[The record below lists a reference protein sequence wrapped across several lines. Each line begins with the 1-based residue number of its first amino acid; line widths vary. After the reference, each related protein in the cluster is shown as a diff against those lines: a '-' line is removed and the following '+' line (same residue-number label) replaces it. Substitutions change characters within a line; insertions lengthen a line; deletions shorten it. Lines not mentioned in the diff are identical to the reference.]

1 MNQTIEKTTMR
12 HFIPRRLAGVL
23 AGCLLV
29 LAGQAGATPRD
40 DTEIYFNTAK
50 PNKNNRPNVLF
61 ILDSSTSML
70 EPVSG
75 AGSQSRIDALR
86 GAMKILLENANDV
99 NVGLMRFTG
108 FDGGPVLFPVTSID
122 SDVSKVPG
130 EDKTYTA
137 FITNGKNDAREQRTG
152 SGVNTVRL
160 AEQRIED
167 VYAVWKTPRA
177 FKRKT
182 RTYFVD
188 DTNEDANQHA
198 TDGGMTLNGAALNLS
213 QSFDIGLQFDN
224 EDQSKTAGR
233 ALRIPQNALIEGAFL
248 DLELDNTTN
257 TNALSATIHD
267 NIRNE
272 NYIGLPAVQANL
284 LFDGVAEDFSKDRFD
299 VYGRRQNQKQDW
311 NNLTFAATE
320 GVYDL
325 NSPDLKT
332 LVQNMVSQGCKA
344 KTTATTTPAAFSTE
358 DCLFQGDKLGFRL
371 EAKADA
377 TGLIGERVI
386 QSHDKPD
393 GRMPPKL
400 TVTYQELETKGEEA
414 LIALRFEGIRIP
426 RGSTI
431 ESAHLIFT
439 PAADEK
445 QAVSWTIRAEK
456 TGNSAAPA
464 ATARNLSAR
473 TKTSASTT
481 WALPD
486 WEEDKP
492 VKSRDLKAVVKE
504 VTDLTGWLGGNAL
517 TFLISR
523 DKSSSESSSKSSSL
537 DYKRKFFSY
546 EGAPERAVRLEYSYT
561 FGSGGSIRGSVSKR
575 VPARSD
581 DAEQRSPNGR
591 GDVDDRILNFGG
603 NWIGLRFPGVTV
615 PQNATISRAYMQF
628 YSRTRTSRT
637 TAWTI
642 RGENSGNAATYS
654 RARRAITGRSYL
666 SRTVSW
672 SVPGWQRNTWYQSAD
687 IRTLVQQQVK
697 HSGWRSGNALAFRID
712 KGGRRRSVA
721 ACDRGG
727 RRGTCGTQAPRLVIE
742 YSVAGETEKKQFKTV
757 RERLEELVDEI
768 QPLGGTPIQE
778 TLTEAAR
785 YWRGGAVTHGKR
797 RDPDVWL
804 QIVPNPNPPALA
816 STYNQAWSYREL
828 DRYRQAATV
837 SHPGSYC
844 KSETDCGNADTKATG
859 ATPTDEYGVHN
870 PAGCDPALNPNTPA
884 CKAQEIR
891 TKTSGTLNY
900 LSPFSTTL
908 ECQRNFQVLLTDG
921 LAGQGGTRFNQIGA
935 STADTERAADK
946 AALVLTEMKQIM
958 GAEATCAAN
967 SNKNLECSPD
977 LAAFLAENDQ
987 SSTIA
992 NTQNVQTHT
1001 IAFAL
1006 ENTTAQNHLREIA
1019 SKGKGNFYVANSEE
1033 ALLSVFE
1040 DILSR
1045 ESASTTVAA
1054 PAVPAN
1060 AFNRLFSRGDIY
1072 FGAFAPAPGRAGYQS
1087 KRWGGNLKKYPL
1099 CLDPDPSATDKP
1111 GCRTDADLGAILD
1124 AAGNKA
1130 VGGDGEFRASAK
1142 NLWHNTG
1149 ESGAKV
1155 TQGGAGGGITDYT
1168 GRTIYTD
1175 IKSSGTTTETASTGT
1190 SLSGSGFLLN
1200 NGNWKDTALKA
1211 ARDAMCEP
1219 DAVTTATPPALP
1231 PAPLAT
1237 AAPDSAEVR
1246 AYNKAVEALRKHTEC
1261 VEFME
1266 WTLGRDVD
1274 NEDGDKN
1281 ADGAEK
1287 TDDTRFLFS
1296 DVLHARPVVA
1306 TYDRVVQADGS
1317 VKFTDRVLVAT
1328 NAGGL
1333 HFIDGDSGDEKWAF
1347 LPNTLLARQPELR
1360 ANATLSLET
1369 GERHSYGLDAT
1380 PVVRVDDRNNDGRI
1394 QAGAC
1399 PAGSAR
1405 TDCGDKVHVYLA
1417 MRRGGNA
1424 IYALDISDPD
1434 AAPKFLWRIDGAD
1447 NSAAGKVSGVGKGNF
1462 SRMGQT
1468 FSEPALARINTS
1480 TGRQTVLIFGGGYD
1494 GNLDS
1499 DKPAK
1504 AGAKQPGRNF
1514 GLEAGLPN
1522 TGNAIYVVNAD
1533 TGDLIFWIGHAA
1545 GSAPRGATLS
1555 SISASGAD
1563 IEVPDMFYAI
1573 ASTVNVFD
1581 SNADGL
1587 ADRLYVGDT
1596 AGNVWRVDLG
1606 ADIVFN
1612 GTGAKP
1618 QGATVVGRFANLST
1632 EGTLADERRIFY
1644 RPAVAQVRDTR
1655 FSNAERGEYDYVVV
1669 GTGNRA
1675 NPLATGTDDRL
1686 YALRDVQL
1694 GPMSD
1699 DNNDGVANDYPKTLP
1714 TTAGGTSGA
1723 STVPLG
1729 NGDLVRINANLTTG
1743 LGNNTNTGTATEK
1756 SAEGWYLD
1764 LRTAGT
1770 NVGPAA
1776 RPGEK
1781 ALAPPLVLAGNILF
1795 STYIPVDATDPCSIA
1810 VGNGRAYNLGV
1821 LTGRAGLNWDKS
1833 DPADAKTTTD
1843 AVKQLQAGGIPPQ
1856 VVPVYTTDGIKYLV
1870 GKEILPEGTPN
1881 RPVRTYWYLER
1892 E

>member
-1 MNQTIEKTTMR
+1 MNQTIETTTMR
-12 HFIPRRLAGVL
+12 HSIPRRLAGVL

-50 PNKNNRPNVLF
+50 PDKNNRPNVLF
-61 ILDSSTSML
+61 ILDSSGSML

-75 AGSQSRIDALR
+75 AGSQSRINALKA
-86 GAMKILLENANDV
+86 AMKVLLDNASDV
-99 NVGLMRFTG
+99 NVGLMKFSG
-108 FDGGPVLFPVTSID
+108 IDGGPVLFPVKSID
-122 SDVSKVPG
+122 SDVTKVPS

-137 FITNGKNDAREQRTG
+137 FITKGENDAREQRTG
-152 SGVNTVRL
+152 AGANTVRL

-167 VYAVWKTPRA
+167 VFAVWETPRS
-177 FKRKT
+177 FEIKT
-182 RTYFVD
+182 KTYYVD

-198 TDGGMTLNGAALNLS
+198 TTGGMTLNGAALNLS
-213 QSFDIGLQFDN
+213 ASFDIGLQFDN
-224 EDQSKTAGR
+224 EDKATGAGR
-233 ALRIPQNALIEGAFL
+233 ALRISPNALIEEAFL
-248 DLELDNTTN
+248 EFELDNTDN
-257 TNALSATIHD
+257 TNPVSATIHD

-272 NYIGLPAVQANL
+272 NYLGLPAVQANL
-284 LFDGVAEDFSKDRFD
+284 LFDGVAPDFSKDRFD
-299 VYGRRQNQKQDW
+299 VYGRRQNKKIAW
-311 NNLTFAATE
+311 NNLPSAATAGA

-325 NSPDLKT
+325 KTPDLKD
-332 LVQNMVSQGCKA
+332 LVQNMVNQGCRT
-344 KTTATTTPAAFSTE
+344 KTTALTETAAFSTE
-358 DCLFQGDKLGFRL
+358 GCLFQGDKLGFRL
-371 EAKADA
+371 DAKGA
-377 TGLIGERVI
+377 TGERVI
-386 QSHDKPD
+386 ESHDKPR
-393 GRMPPKL
+393 GMPPKL
-400 TVTYQELETKGEEA
+400 TVRYQELETAGQQA
-414 LIALRFEGIRIP
+414 LTALRFEGIRIP
-426 RGSTI
+426 RGATV

-445 QAVSWTIRAEK
+445 QAMGWTIQAEK
-456 TGNSAAPA
+456 TGNSAAPT

-473 TKTSASTT
+473 TRTSASTT

-492 VKSRDLKAVVKE
+492 VKSPDLKAMVKE
-504 VTDLTGWLGGNAL
+504 VTDQGAWSGGNAL

-523 DKSSSESSSKSSSL
+523 NANASSL

-561 FGSGGSIRGSVSKR
+561 FGSGGAIRGTVNKR
-575 VPARSD
+575 IAARTD
-581 DAEQRSPNGR
+581 DAEQRSTNGR
-591 GDVDDRILNFGG
+591 GDWNDSTLNFGS

-615 PQNATISRAYMQF
+615 PQNATITRAYMQL
-628 YSRTRTSRT
+628 YSRTSTSRST
-637 TAWTI
+637 SYTI
-642 RGENSGNAATYS
+642 RAENSGNAASYS
-654 RARRAITGRSYL
+654 TARRNITGRSYF
-666 SRTVSW
+666 SDTVSW
-672 SVPGWQRNTWYQSAD
+672 NLGRWFSNQWYPSAELK
-687 IRTLVQQQVK
+687 TLVQKQVK
-697 HSGWRSGNALAFRID
+697 HASWRSGNALAFRVD
-712 KGGRRRSVA
+712 RGGRSRSVA
-721 ACDRGG
+721 AYDRRVGG
-727 RRGTCGTQAPRLVIE
+727 VRGTQAPRLVIE

-768 QPLGGTPIQE
+768 QPLGATPIQE

-804 QIVPNPNPPALA
+804 EFVPNPPALT
-816 STYNQAWSYREL
+816 SDQAWSYRGV
-828 DRYRQAATV
+828 DRYRQVATI

-844 KSETDCGNADTKATG
+844 KSETDCGNADTSATG
-859 ATPTDEYGVHN
+859 ATPTDKYGVYN
-870 PAGCDPALNPNTPA
+870 PAACDPALNPNTPA
-884 CKAQEIR
+884 CKEQEI
-891 TKTSGTLNY
+891 KTSGTLNY
-900 LSPFSTTL
+900 LSPFSSTL

-921 LAGQGGTRFNQIGA
+921 LASQGGQKNALLGGNA
-935 STADTERAADK
+935 ADNDRAAAK
-946 AALVLTEMKQIM
+946 AAVVLTEMKAIM
-958 GAEATCAAN
+958 GAGASCATN

-977 LAAFLAENDQ
+977 LAAFMAENDQ

-992 NTQNVQTHT
+992 NRQTVQTHT

-1006 ENTTAQNHLREIA
+1006 NNPAAQNHLREIA
-1019 SKGKGNFYVANSEE
+1019 SRGKGNFYIADSEQ
-1033 ALLSVFE
+1033 ALLAVFE
-1040 DILSR
+1040 DILSK
-1045 ESASTTVAA
+1045 ESTSTTVAA

-1072 FGAFAPAPGRAGYQS
+1072 FGAFAPAPGREGYQS

-1099 CLDPDPSATDKP
+1099 CLDPAPDSATP
-1111 GCRTDADLGAILD
+1111 GCRTDADLGRILD
-1124 AAGNKA
+1124 AAGNQA
-1130 VGGDGEFRASAK
+1130 IGGDGEFRASAK

-1155 TQGGAGGGITDYT
+1155 TRGGAGGGITDYT
-1168 GRTIYTD
+1168 GRTLYTD
-1175 IKSSGTTTETASTGT
+1175 IKSSGTTTATATTGA

-1200 NGNWKDTALKA
+1200 NGNWKDAALKA

-1219 DAVTTATPPALP
+1219 DAVTTATPPP
-1231 PAPLAT
+1231 KPAPT
-1237 AAPDSAEVR
+1237 AAPDSPE
-1246 AYNKAVEALRKHTEC
+1246 VEAYRKYTEC
-1261 VEFME
+1261 EQLMQ

-1281 ADGAEK
+1281 ADGTDK

-1296 DVLHARPVVA
+1296 DVLHAQPVVA

-1317 VKFTDRVLVAT
+1317 AKFTDRVLVAT

-1333 HFIDGDSGDEKWAF
+1333 HFIDGDTGDEKWAF
-1347 LPNTLLARQPELR
+1347 LPNTLLARQVELR
-1360 ANATLSLET
+1360 ANAQLSLET
-1369 GERHSYGLDAT
+1369 GERHGYGLDAT
-1380 PVVRVDDRNNDGRI
+1380 PVVRIEDRNNDGRI

-1399 PAGSAR
+1399 PTGSAR

-1447 NSAAGKVSGVGKGNF
+1447 NSAGPKVSGVGKGNF

-1494 GNLDS
+1494 GDLDS

-1504 AGAKQPGRNF
+1504 ADGTKQPGRNF
-1514 GLEAGLPN
+1514 GLEAGTPN

-1533 TGDLIFWIGHAA
+1533 TGDLIFWIGHGA
-1545 GSAPRGATLS
+1545 GSVIVGPTAIS
-1555 SISASGAD
+1555 VSASGAD

-1606 ADIVFN
+1606 ADIDFSGA
-1612 GTGAKP
+1612 GTKP
-1618 QGATVVGRFANLST
+1618 EGATVVGRFANLST

-1644 RPAVAQVRDTR
+1644 RPAVVQVRDTR

-1675 NPLATGTDDRL
+1675 NPLATGTNDRL
-1686 YALRDVQL
+1686 YALRDAQI

-1699 DNNDGVANDYPKTLP
+1699 SNNDGVANDYPKTLP
-1714 TTAGGTSGA
+1714 ATAGETSAA
-1723 STVPLG
+1723 STVPLD
-1729 NGDLVRINANLTTG
+1729 NGDLVQINADLTTG

-1764 LRTAGT
+1764 LKTAGT
-1770 NVGPAA
+1770 GVGLAT

-1781 ALAPPLVLAGNILF
+1781 ALAPPLVLAGNILL

-1821 LTGRAGLNWDKS
+1821 LTGRAGLNWDKT
-1833 DPADAKTTTD
+1833 DPADGSKTTTD

-1856 VVPVYTTDGIKYLV
+1856 VVPVYTTDGIKYMV
-1870 GKEILPEGTPN
+1870 GKETLPEGTPN
-1881 RPVRTYWYLER
+1881 RPVKTYWYLER

>member
-1 MNQTIEKTTMR
+1 MNPGNTQRQTMNQTIEKTTMR
-12 HFIPRRLAGVL
+12 HFIPFIPRRLAGVL

-50 PNKNNRPNVLF
+50 PDKNNRPNVLF

-70 EPVSG
+70 EPVSDV
-75 AGSQSRIDALR
+75 AGSQSRIDALKA
-86 GAMKILLENANDV
+86 AMKVLLENASDV
-99 NVGLMRFTG
+99 NVGLMRFSSN
-108 FDGGPVLFPVTSID
+108 DGGPVLFPVKSID
-122 SDVSKVPG
+122 ADVSTVPS
-130 EDKTYTA
+130 EDKIYTA
-137 FITNGKNDAREQRTG
+137 FITKGENDAREQQTG
-152 SGVNTVRL
+152 TGANTVSL
-160 AEQRIED
+160 AEKRIED
-167 VYAVWKTPRA
+167 VFAVWETPRA
-177 FKRKT
+177 YERKT
-182 RTYFVD
+182 KTYFVD
-188 DTNEDANQHA
+188 DPNEDANQHA
-198 TDGGMTLNGAALNLS
+198 TRGEMTLDGAALNLS
-213 QSFDIGLQFDN
+213 ASFDIGLQFDN
-224 EDQSKTAGR
+224 ENKSATAGR
-233 ALRIPQNALIEGAFL
+233 ALRIPPNALIEGAFL
-248 DLELDNTTN
+248 EFELDNTTN
-257 TNALSATIHD
+257 TSPVSATIHD
-267 NIRNE
+267 NIRNA
-272 NYIGLPAVQANL
+272 NFLGLSAVQANAI
-284 LFDGVAEDFSKDRFD
+284 FGDRAAPDFSKDKFD
-299 VYGRRQNQKQDW
+299 VYGRRQSKKVDW
-311 NNLTFAATE
+311 NNLTSAATE
-320 GVYDL
+320 GAGIYDL
-325 NSPDLKT
+325 NSPDLKE
-332 LVQNMVSQGCKA
+332 LVQNMVSQGCKTR
-344 KTTATTTPAAFSTE
+344 TTALTATAEFSTE
-358 DCLFQGDKLGFRL
+358 GCVFQGDKLGFRL
-371 EAKADA
+371 EAQGA
-377 TGLIGERVI
+377 TGERVI
-386 QSHDKPD
+386 QSHDKP
-393 GRMPPKL
+393 GGMPPKL
-400 TVTYQELETKGEEA
+400 TVTYQEIQTEGEQA
-414 LIALRFEGIRIP
+414 LTALRFEGIRIP
-426 RGSTI
+426 KGSTV

-445 QAVSWTIRAEK
+445 QAMTWTIQAEK
-456 TGNSAAPA
+456 TGNSAAPT
-464 ATARNLSAR
+464 ATARNLSGR

-481 WALPD
+481 WTLPD
-486 WEEDKP
+486 WEEDLP
-492 VKSRDLKAVVKE
+492 VKSPDLKAVVKE
-504 VTDLTGWLGGNAL
+504 VTDQNAWVGGNAL

-523 DKSSSESSSKSSSL
+523 GANTSSL

-561 FGSGGSIRGSVSKR
+561 FGSGGAIRGSVSKR
-575 VPARSD
+575 VAARED
-581 DAEQRSPNGR
+581 DAEQRSSSGR
-591 GDVDDRILNFGG
+591 GDWNDSTLNFGS
-603 NWIGLRFPGVTV
+603 NWIGLRFRGVTV
-615 PQNATISRAYMQF
+615 PQNATITRAYMQF
-628 YSRTRTSRT
+628 YSRASRSRGTSY
-637 TAWTI
+637 TI
-642 RGENSGNAATYS
+642 RAENSGNAAGYS
-654 RARRAITGRSYL
+654 TARRNITGRSYF
-666 SRTVSW
+666 SDTVSW
-672 SVPGWQRNTWYQSAD
+672 GLGSWSRNQWYQSAELK
-687 IRTLVQQQVK
+687 TLVQKQVK

-712 KGGRRRSVA
+712 KRRGGSRSVA
-721 ACDRGG
+721 AFDRRRGG
-727 RRGTCGTQAPRLVIE
+727 VRGTQAPRLVIE
-742 YSVAGETEKKQFKTV
+742 YSVPGETETKAFKTV
-757 RERLEELVDEI
+757 RERLEELVDEL
-768 QPLGGTPIQE
+768 QPLGATPIQE

-797 RDPDVWL
+797 RDPDVW
-804 QIVPNPNPPALA
+804 QQFAPNPPAYTANRDL
-816 STYNQAWSYREL
+816 AWSYRGL
-828 DRYRQAATV
+828 DRYRQVATI

-844 KSETDCGNADTKATG
+844 KSETDCGNADTNATG
-859 ATPTDEYGVHN
+859 ATPTDKYGVYN
-870 PAGCDPALNPNTPA
+870 PADCDPALNPNTPA
-884 CKAQEIR
+884 CKAQEI
-891 TKTSGTLNY
+891 KTSGTLNY

-921 LAGQGGTRFNQIGA
+921 LSSQGGQANALLGGSA
-935 STADTERAADK
+935 ADTARATAK
-946 AALVLTEMKQIM
+946 AAVVLTEMKQIM
-958 GAEATCAAN
+958 GAGASCETN

-977 LAAFLAENDQ
+977 LAAFMAENDQ

-992 NTQNVQTHT
+992 NSQTVQTHT

-1006 ENTTAQNHLREIA
+1006 NNTTAQNHLREIA
-1019 SKGKGNFYVANSEE
+1019 NKGKGNFYIANSEE

-1040 DILSR
+1040 DILGK

-1072 FGAFAPAPGRAGYQS
+1072 FGAFAPAPGREGYQS

-1099 CLDPDPSATDKP
+1099 CLDPAPDSATP

-1130 VGGDGEFRASAK
+1130 IGGDGEFRASAK
-1142 NLWHNTG
+1142 NLWHNTR

-1155 TQGGAGGGITDYT
+1155 TRGGAGGGITDYT
-1168 GRTIYTD
+1168 ARTIYTD
-1175 IKSSGTTTETASTGT
+1175 IKSSGTTTATASTGA

-1200 NGNWKDTALKA
+1200 NGNWKDAALKA

-1219 DAVTTATPPALP
+1219 DAVTTATPPP
-1231 PAPLAT
+1231 KPAPT
-1237 AAPDSAEVR
+1237 AAPDSPE
-1246 AYNKAVEALRKHTEC
+1246 VEAYRKYTEC
-1261 VEFME
+1261 VALME
-1266 WTLGRDVD
+1266 WALGRDVD

-1317 VKFTDRVLVAT
+1317 VKYTDRVLVAT

-1333 HFIDGDSGDEKWAF
+1333 HFIDGDTGDEKWAF
-1347 LPNTLLARQPELR
+1347 LPNTLLARQVELR

-1369 GERHSYGLDAT
+1369 GERHGYGLDAT
-1380 PVVRVDDRNNDGRI
+1380 PVVRIDDRNNDGRI

-1399 PAGSAR
+1399 PTGSAR

-1424 IYALDISDPD
+1424 IYALDISDPN
-1434 AAPKFLWRIDGAD
+1434 AAPKFLWRIDGVD
-1447 NSAAGKVSGVGKGNF
+1447 NSGPKVSGVGQGNF

-1504 AGAKQPGRNF
+1504 ADGTKQPGRNF
-1514 GLEAGLPN
+1514 GLEAGKPN

-1533 TGDLIFWIGHAA
+1533 TGDLIFWIGHGA
-1545 GSAPRGATLS
+1545 GAVTAGPTVT

-1612 GTGAKP
+1612 GTGTKP
-1618 QGATVVGRFANLST
+1618 EGATVVGRFANLST
-1632 EGTLADERRIFY
+1632 AGTLADERRIFY
-1644 RPAVAQVRDTR
+1644 RPAVVQVRDTR

-1675 NPLATGTDDRL
+1675 NPLATGTNDRL
-1686 YALRDVQL
+1686 YALRDAQL
-1694 GPMSD
+1694 AVMSD

-1714 TTAGGTSGA
+1714 TTAGGTSVA
-1723 STVPLG
+1723 STVPLD
-1729 NGDLVRINANLTTG
+1729 NGDLVRINADLTTG
-1743 LGNNTNTGTATEK
+1743 LTGSVAEK
-1756 SAEGWYLD
+1756 GAEGWYLD
-1764 LRTAGT
+1764 LKTAGT
-1770 NVGPAA
+1770 RVGAA
-1776 RPGEK
+1776 NRPGEK

-1795 STYIPVDATDPCSIA
+1795 SSYIPVDATDPCSVA

-1821 LTGRAGLNWDKS
+1821 LTGRAGLNWDKN
-1833 DPADAKTTTD
+1833 DPEDGSKTTTD

-1881 RPVRTYWYLER
+1881 RPVKTYWYLER

>member
-12 HFIPRRLAGVL
+12 HFIARRLAGVL

-40 DTEIYFNTAK
+40 DTEIYFNTVK
-50 PNKNNRPNVLF
+50 PDKNNRPNVLF

-75 AGSQSRIDALR
+75 AGSQSRIAALKA
-86 GAMKILLENANDV
+86 AMKVLLENASDV
-99 NVGLMRFTG
+99 NMGLMRFTG
-108 FDGGPVLFPVTSID
+108 NDGGPVLFPVRAID
-122 SDVSKVPG
+122 SDVTKVPS
-130 EDKTYTA
+130 ENKTYTA
-137 FITNGKNDAREQRTG
+137 FIIKGENDAREQRTG
-152 SGVNTVRL
+152 SGANTVRL
-160 AEQRIED
+160 AEKRIED
-167 VYAVWKTPRA
+167 VFAVWETPRA
-177 FKRKT
+177 FDIKT
-182 RTYFVD
+182 KTYFVD

-198 TDGGMTLNGAALNLS
+198 TNGGMTLNGAALNLS
-213 QSFDIGLQFDN
+213 ASFDIGLQFDN
-224 EDQSKTAGR
+224 EDQRTGEGR
-233 ALRIPQNALIEGAFL
+233 ALRIPPNALIEEAFL
-248 DLELDNTTN
+248 EFELDNTDN
-257 TNALSATIHD
+257 TNPVSATIHD

-272 NYIGLPAVQANL
+272 NYLGLPAVQADA
-284 LFDGVAEDFSKDRFD
+284 LFDGVAPDFSKDRFD
-299 VYGRRQNQKQDW
+299 VYGRRQNKQVAW
-311 NNLTFAATE
+311 NSLPSAARA
-320 GVYDL
+320 GAGIYDL
-325 NSPDLKT
+325 NSPDLKE
-332 LVQNMVSQGCKA
+332 LVQNMVSQGCRTR
-344 KTTATTTPAAFSTE
+344 TTALTTTTAFNTE
-358 DCLFQGDKLGFRL
+358 GCLFQGDKLGFRL
-371 EAKADA
+371 AAKGA
-377 TGLIGERVI
+377 TGERVLE
-386 QSHDKPD
+386 SHDKP
-393 GRMPPKL
+393 GGMPPKL
-400 TVTYQELETKGEEA
+400 TVRYQELETGGQQA
-414 LIALRFEGIRIP
+414 LTALRFEGIRIP
-426 RGSTI
+426 RGATV

-445 QAVSWTIRAEK
+445 RAMSWTIQAEK

-464 ATARNLSAR
+464 ATARNLSNR
-473 TKTSASTT
+473 TKTSASVT
-481 WALPD
+481 WTLPD

-492 VKSRDLKAVVKE
+492 VKSPDLKAVVKE
-504 VTDLTGWLGGNAL
+504 VTDQTSETASWSGGNAL

-523 DKSSSESSSKSSSL
+523 AANASSL
-537 DYKRKFFSY
+537 DYKRRFFSF

-561 FGSGGSIRGSVSKR
+561 FGSGGAIRGNVSKR
-575 VPARSD
+575 IAARTD
-581 DAEQRSPNGR
+581 DAEQRSSSGR
-591 GDVDDRILNFGG
+591 GDWNDSTLNFGS
-603 NWIGLRFPGVTV
+603 NWIGLRFSGVTV
-615 PQNATISRAYMQF
+615 PQNATITRAYMEF
-628 YSRTRTSRT
+628 YSRARRRSAT
-637 TAWTI
+637 TYTI
-642 RGENSGNAATYS
+642 RGENSGNAAAYS
-654 RARRAITGRSYL
+654 TARRNITGRSYF
-666 SRTVSW
+666 SDTVSW
-672 SVPGWQRNTWYQSAD
+672 SVPRWESGRWYQSAD
-687 IRTLVQQQVK
+687 IKTLVQAQVK
-697 HSGWRSGNALAFRID
+697 LAGWRSGNALAFRVD
-712 KGGRRRSVA
+712 RGGSSRSVA
-721 ACDRGG
+721 AYDRRIGG
-727 RRGTCGTQAPRLVIE
+727 VRGTQAPRLVIE

-757 RERLEELVDEI
+757 RERLEELVDGI
-768 QPLGGTPIQE
+768 QPLGATPIQE
-778 TLTEAAR
+778 TLAEAAR
-785 YWRGGAVTHGKR
+785 YWRGGAVTHGLNR
-797 RDPDVWL
+797 NDDIWL
-804 QIVPNPNPPALA
+804 QFVPNPPALT
-816 STYNQAWSYREL
+816 SNFDQAWSYRGV
-828 DRYRQAATV
+828 DRYRQVATV

-844 KSETDCGNADTKATG
+844 KSETDCGNADINATG
-859 ATPTDEYGVHN
+859 ATPTDKYGVYN
-870 PAGCDPALNPNTPA
+870 PADCDPALNPNTPA
-884 CKAQEIR
+884 CKAQEI
-891 TKTSGTLNY
+891 KTSGTLNY
-900 LSPFSTTL
+900 LSPFSSTL

-921 LAGQGGTRFNQIGA
+921 LSSQGGAKNALLGG
-935 STADTERAADK
+935 SADDNKKAADK
-946 AALVLTEMKQIM
+946 AAAVLTEMKQIM
-958 GAEATCAAN
+958 GGAGASCAAN

-977 LAAFLAENDQ
+977 LAAFMAENDQ

-992 NTQNVQTHT
+992 NTQTVQTHT

-1006 ENTTAQNHLREIA
+1006 NNTTAQNHLREIA
-1019 SKGKGNFYVANSEE
+1019 SRGKGNFYIADSEQ
-1033 ALLSVFE
+1033 ALLAVFE
-1040 DILSR
+1040 DILAR
-1045 ESASTTVAA
+1045 ESTSTTVAA

-1072 FGAFAPAPGRAGYQS
+1072 FGAFAPAPGREGYQS

-1099 CLDPDPSATDKP
+1099 CLDPEPEGKP

-1130 VGGDGEFRASAK
+1130 IGGDGEFRASAK

-1168 GRTIYTD
+1168 RRTIYTD
-1175 IKSSGTTTETASTGT
+1175 LKSSGTTTETASTGT
-1190 SLSGSGFLLN
+1190 ALSGSGFLLN
-1200 NGNWKDTALKA
+1200 DGNWKDAALKA

-1219 DAVTTATPPALP
+1219 NALATPG
-1231 PAPLAT
+1231 
-1237 AAPDSAEVR
+1237 SAE
-1246 AYNKAVEALRKHTEC
+1246 YTEC
-1261 VEFME
+1261 EQLME

-1274 NEDGDKN
+1274 NEDNDKN
-1281 ADGAEK
+1281 ADGTDK

-1296 DVLHARPVVA
+1296 DVLHARPVVV
-1306 TYDRVVQADGS
+1306 TYDRVQQADGS

-1333 HFIDGDSGDEKWAF
+1333 HFIDGDTGDEKWAF
-1347 LPNTLLARQPELR
+1347 LPNTLLARQVELR
-1360 ANATLSLET
+1360 ANAQLSLET
-1369 GERHSYGLDAT
+1369 GERHGYGLDAT
-1380 PVVRVDDRNNDGRI
+1380 PVLRINDRNNDGRI
-1394 QAGAC
+1394 QAAAC
-1399 PAGSAR
+1399 PSGSAR

-1424 IYALDISDPD
+1424 IYALDISYPD
-1434 AAPKFLWRIDGAD
+1434 RAPKFLWRIDGAD

-1494 GNLDS
+1494 DNLDS

-1514 GLEAGLPN
+1514 GLVAGTPN

-1533 TGDLIFWIGHAA
+1533 TGDLIFWIGHDA
-1545 GSAPRGATLS
+1545 GTVNVGGTVS

-1612 GTGAKP
+1612 GTGTKP
-1618 QGATVVGRFANLST
+1618 EGATVVGRFANLST
-1632 EGTLADERRIFY
+1632 AGTLADERRIFY
-1644 RPAVAQVRDTR
+1644 RPAVVQVRDTR

-1675 NPLATGTDDRL
+1675 NPLAKGTDDRL
-1686 YALRDVQL
+1686 YALRDAQIAA
-1694 GPMSD
+1694 MSD

-1714 TTAGGTSGA
+1714 GTAGGTSGA
-1723 STVPLG
+1723 ASRPLN

-1743 LGNNTNTGTATEK
+1743 LGNNTDTGTATEK

-1764 LRTAGT
+1764 LKTAGT
-1770 NVGPAA
+1770 GVGRAT

-1795 STYIPVDATDPCSIA
+1795 SSYIPVDATDPCSVA

-1833 DPADAKTTTD
+1833 DPANPKTTAD
-1843 AVKQLQAGGIPPQ
+1843 GVKQLQAGGIPPQ
-1856 VVPVYTTDGIKYLV
+1856 VVPVYTTDGIKYMV
-1870 GKEILPEGTPN
+1870 GKETLPEGTPN
-1881 RPVRTYWYLER
+1881 RPVKTYWYLER

>member
-1 MNQTIEKTTMR
+1 MNPTIETTTMR

-29 LAGQAGATPRD
+29 LAGHAGAMPRD

-75 AGSQSRIDALR
+75 AGSQSRIDALKA
-86 GAMKILLENANDV
+86 AMKVLLENASDV

-108 FDGGPVLFPVTSID
+108 NDGGPVLFPVKAID

-137 FITNGKNDAREQRTG
+137 FITKGENDAREQRTG
-152 SGVNTVRL
+152 AGASTVKID
-160 AEQRIED
+160 EKRIED
-167 VYAVWKTPRA
+167 VFAVWKTPRA
-177 FKRKT
+177 FEAKSKT
-182 RTYFVD
+182 YYVD
-188 DTNEDANQHA
+188 DPNEDANQHA
-198 TDGGMTLNGAALNLS
+198 TNGGMTLDGAALNLS
-213 QSFDIGLQFDN
+213 ASFDIGLQFDN
-224 EDQSKTAGR
+224 EDQSSTAGR
-233 ALRIPQNALIEGAFL
+233 ALRIPPNALIQGAFL
-248 DLELDNTTN
+248 EFELDNTTN
-257 TNALSATIHD
+257 TGEISATIHN
-267 NIRNE
+267 NIRNQ
-272 NYIGLPAVQANL
+272 NYLGLSAVQASA
-284 LFDGVAEDFSKDRFD
+284 LFDGVAPDFSKDKFD
-299 VYGRRQNQKQDW
+299 VYGRRQNKKVDW
-311 NNLTFAATE
+311 EKLPSAATDGA

-325 NSPDLKT
+325 KTPDLKT
-332 LVQNMVSQGCKA
+332 LVQNMVSQGCTTKTKA
-344 KTTATTTPAAFSTE
+344 TTATAAFSTAG
-358 DCLFQGDKLGFRL
+358 CLFQGDKLGFRL
-371 EAKADA
+371 AAKGA
-377 TGLIGERVI
+377 TGERVI
-386 QSHDKPD
+386 QSHDKPR
-393 GRMPPKL
+393 GMPPKL
-400 TVTYQELETKGEEA
+400 TVRYQELETEGQQA
-414 LIALRFEGIRIP
+414 LTALRFEGIRIP
-426 RGSTI
+426 KGSTV

-445 QAVSWTIRAEK
+445 QAMSWTIQAEK
-456 TGNSAAPA
+456 TGNSAAPTT
-464 ATARNLSAR
+464 TARNLSGR
-473 TKTSASTT
+473 TKTSASQT
-481 WALPD
+481 WTLPD

-492 VKSRDLKAVVKE
+492 VKSPDLKAVVKE
-504 VTDLTGWLGGNAL
+504 VTDQTAWSGGNAL

-523 DKSSSESSSKSSSL
+523 AANSSSL

-561 FGSGGSIRGSVSKR
+561 FGSGGAISGSVSKR
-575 VPARSD
+575 IPARTD
-581 DAEQRSPNGR
+581 DAEQRSSNGR
-591 GDVDDRILNFGG
+591 GDWNDSILNFGS

-615 PQNATISRAYMQF
+615 PQNATITRAYMQF
-628 YSRTRTSRT
+628 YSRTSTSRGT
-637 TAWTI
+637 SYTI
-642 RGENSGNAATYS
+642 RAENSGNAATYS
-654 RARRAITGRSYL
+654 RARRNITGRSYF
-666 SRTVSW
+666 SNTVSW
-672 SVPGWQRNTWYQSAD
+672 GLGRWNRNQWYTSAD
-687 IRTLVQQQVK
+687 IKALVQKQVK
-697 HSGWRSGNALAFRID
+697 HASWRSGNALAFRVD
-712 KGGRRRSVA
+712 KGGRSRSVA
-721 ACDRGG
+721 AFDR
-727 RRGTCGTQAPRLVIE
+727 RRSGVRGTQAPRLVIE
-742 YSVAGETEKKQFKTV
+742 YSVAGETEKKLFKSV

-768 QPLGGTPIQE
+768 QPLGATPIQE

-804 QIVPNPNPPALA
+804 QFNPNPPAL
-816 STYNQAWSYREL
+816 TTNLDQAWAYRGL
-828 DRYRQAATV
+828 DRYRQVATI

-844 KSETDCGNADTKATG
+844 KSETDCGNADTNATG
-859 ATPTDEYGVHN
+859 ATPTDKYGVHN
-870 PAGCDPALNPNTPA
+870 PADCDPALNPNTPA
-884 CKAQEIR
+884 CKAQEI
-891 TKTSGTLNY
+891 KTSGTLNY

-921 LAGQGGTRFNQIGA
+921 LASQGGQKNALFGGSPADNLRE
-935 STADTERAADK
+935 TARAAV
-946 AALVLTEMKQIM
+946 VLTEMKRIM
-958 GAEATCAAN
+958 GAGSSCESN

-977 LAAFLAENDQ
+977 LAAFMAENDQ

-992 NTQNVQTHT
+992 NRQTVQTHT

-1006 ENTTAQNHLREIA
+1006 NDPRAQNHLSDIA
-1019 SKGKGNFYVANSEE
+1019 SKGRGNFYVAKSEQ

-1045 ESASTTVAA
+1045 ESTSTTVAA

-1072 FGAFAPAPGRAGYQS
+1072 FGAFAPAPGREGYQS

-1099 CLDPDPSATDKP
+1099 CLDPDPEATARP

-1130 VGGDGEFRASAK
+1130 IGGDGEFRASAK

-1149 ESGAKV
+1149 ESGNTV
-1155 TQGGAGGGITDYT
+1155 TQGGAGAGINDYT

-1200 NGNWKDTALKA
+1200 NGNWKDAALKA

-1219 DAVTTATPPALP
+1219 DALATPG
-1231 PAPLAT
+1231 
-1237 AAPDSAEVR
+1237 SAE
-1246 AYNKAVEALRKHTEC
+1246 YTEC
-1261 VEFME
+1261 EELME

-1281 ADGAEK
+1281 ADGTEK

-1317 VKFTDRVLVAT
+1317 VKYTDRVLVAT

-1347 LPNTLLARQPELR
+1347 LPNTLLARQVELR

-1369 GERHSYGLDAT
+1369 GERHTYGLDAT
-1380 PVVRVDDRNNDGRI
+1380 PVLRIDDRNNDGRI
-1394 QAGAC
+1394 QFTAC
-1399 PAGSAR
+1399 PTGSAR
-1405 TDCGDKVHVYLA
+1405 TDCGDKVHAYLA

-1447 NSAAGKVSGVGKGNF
+1447 NSAAGKVSGVGQGNF
-1462 SRMGQT
+1462 ARMGQT

-1494 GNLDS
+1494 GDLDS
-1499 DKPAK
+1499 DKPNK
-1504 AGAKQPGRNF
+1504 SDGTKQPGRNF
-1514 GLEAGLPN
+1514 GLEAGTPN

-1533 TGDLIFWIGHAA
+1533 TGDLIFWIGHKA
-1545 GSAPRGATLS
+1545 GSVNIGATVA

-1573 ASTVNVFD
+1573 PSTVNVFD

-1606 ADIVFN
+1606 ADIVFS
-1612 GTGAKP
+1612 GAGAKP
-1618 QGATVVGRFANLST
+1618 EGATVVGRFANLST
-1632 EGTLADERRIFY
+1632 AGTLAEERRIFY
-1644 RPAVAQVRDTR
+1644 RPAVVQVRDTR

-1675 NPLATGTDDRL
+1675 NPLATGANDRL

-1694 GPMSD
+1694 GPLSD
-1699 DNNDGVANDYPKTLP
+1699 ANNDGVANDYPKTLP
-1714 TTAGGTSGA
+1714 GTAGGTSTA
-1723 STVPLG
+1723 SSRPL
-1729 NGDLVRINANLTTG
+1729 NNTDLVQINADLTTG

-1764 LRTAGT
+1764 LKTAGSG
-1770 NVGPAA
+1770 VGAA
-1776 RPGEK
+1776 TRPGEK
-1781 ALAPPLVLAGNILF
+1781 ALAPPLVLAGNILL
-1795 STYIPVDATDPCSIA
+1795 STYIPVDATDPCSIS

-1821 LTGRAGLNWDKS
+1821 LTGRAGLNWDKK
-1833 DPADAKTTTD
+1833 DPADGSKTTTD
-1843 AVKQLQAGGIPPQ
+1843 AVRQLKAGGIPPQ
-1856 VVPVYTTDGIKYLV
+1856 VVPVYTTEGIKYLV

-1881 RPVRTYWYLER
+1881 RPVKTYWYLER

>member
-1 MNQTIEKTTMR
+1 MNPTIEKTTMR
-12 HFIPRRLAGVL
+12 HSIPRRLAGVL

-50 PNKNNRPNVLF
+50 PDKNNRPNVLF

-75 AGSQSRIDALR
+75 PGSQSRIAALK
-86 GAMKILLENANDV
+86 GAMKVLLENASDV
-99 NVGLMRFTG
+99 NVGLMRFSAN
-108 FDGGPVLFPVTSID
+108 DGGPVLFPVTSID
-122 SDVSKVPG
+122 SDVTKVPS

-137 FITNGKNDAREQRTG
+137 FITKGENDAREQRAGTG
-152 SGVNTVRL
+152 ANTVSL

-167 VYAVWKTPRA
+167 VYAVWETPRA
-177 FKRKT
+177 FERKT
-182 RTYFVD
+182 KTYFVD

-198 TDGGMTLNGAALNLS
+198 TRGGMTLDGASLNLS
-213 QSFDIGLQFDN
+213 ASFDIGLQFDN

-233 ALRIPQNALIEGAFL
+233 ALRIPPNALIEGAFL
-248 DLELDNTTN
+248 ELELDNTTN
-257 TNALSATIHD
+257 TNPVSAKIHD
-267 NIRNE
+267 NIRNA
-272 NYIGLPAVQANL
+272 NYLGLSAVQANF
-284 LFDGVAEDFSKDRFD
+284 LFDDVAPDFSKDQFD
-299 VYGRRQNQKQDW
+299 VYGRRQNQKVDW
-311 NNLTFAATE
+311 NNLTSAATDGA

-325 NSPDLKT
+325 NSPDLKD
-332 LVQNMVSQGCKA
+332 LVQNMVSQGCTA
-344 KTTATTTPAAFSTE
+344 KTTRTTTTAAFSTE
-358 DCLFQGDKLGFRL
+358 GCVFQGDKLGFRL
-371 EAKADA
+371 AEEGSG
-377 TGLIGERVI
+377 GLIGERVI
-386 QSHDKPD
+386 QSHDKP
-393 GRMPPKL
+393 GGMPPKL
-400 TVTYQELETKGEEA
+400 TVTYQELETKGEQA

-426 RGSTI
+426 RGATV

-439 PAADEK
+439 PATDEK
-445 QAVSWTIRAEK
+445 QAMTWTIQAEK
-456 TGNSAAPA
+456 AGNSAAPA
-464 ATARNLSAR
+464 ATARNLSSRA
-473 TKTSASTT
+473 KTSASTSWT
-481 WALPD
+481 LPD

-492 VKSRDLKAVVKE
+492 VKSPDLKAIVKE
-504 VTDLTGWLGGNAL
+504 VTDQTAWFGGNAL

-523 DKSSSESSSKSSSL
+523 NTNQSSL

-546 EGAPERAVRLEYSYT
+546 EGAPERAVRLQYSYT

-575 VPARSD
+575 VPARTD
-581 DAEQRSPNGR
+581 DAEQRSSSGR
-591 GDVDDRILNFGG
+591 GDWNDSILNFGS

-615 PQNATISRAYMQF
+615 PQNATITRAYMQF

-654 RARRAITGRSYL
+654 TARRNITGRSYL
-666 SRTVSW
+666 SQTVRW
-672 SVPGWQRNTWYQSAD
+672 SVPGWQRNTWYSSAD
-687 IRTLVQQQVK
+687 IKTLVQQQVK
-697 HSGWRSGNALAFRID
+697 HASWRSGNALAFRVD
-712 KGGRRRSVA
+712 KGGRSRSVA
-721 ACDRGG
+721 ACDRG
-727 RRGTCGTQAPRLVIE
+727 RRGVACGTQAPRLVIE
-742 YSVAGETEKKQFKTV
+742 YSVPGETEKKQFKTV
-757 RERLEELVDEI
+757 RERLEELVDEL
-768 QPLGGTPIQE
+768 QPLGATPIQE

-804 QIVPNPNPPALA
+804 QFVPNPPALT
-816 STYNQAWSYREL
+816 SNFDQAWSYRIL
-828 DRYRQAATV
+828 DRYRQVATV

-844 KSETDCGNADTKATG
+844 KSETDCGNADTNAAG
-859 ATPTDEYGVHN
+859 ATPTDKYGVYD
-870 PAGCDPALNPNTPA
+870 PADCDPALNPNTPA
-884 CKAQEIR
+884 CKAQEI
-891 TKTSGTLNY
+891 KTSGTLNY

-921 LAGQGGTRFNQIGA
+921 LPSQGGAANALLGGSA
-935 STADTERAADK
+935 ADTAKANDK
-946 AALVLTEMKQIM
+946 AAAVLNDMKAIM
-958 GAEATCAAN
+958 GAGASCASKSSRN
-967 SNKNLECSPD
+967 QECSAE
-977 LAAFLAENDQ
+977 LAAFMAENDQ

-992 NTQNVQTHT
+992 NRQTVQTHT

-1006 ENTTAQNHLREIA
+1006 ANPGAQAHLSDIA
-1019 SKGKGNFYVANSEE
+1019 SKGRGNFYAANSEE

-1040 DILSR
+1040 DLLSR
-1045 ESASTTVAA
+1045 ESTSTTVAA

-1072 FGAFAPAPGRAGYQS
+1072 FGAFAPAPGREGYQS
-1087 KRWGGNLKKYPL
+1087 KRWGGNLKKYSL
-1099 CLDPDPSATDKP
+1099 CLDPDPAATARP

-1130 VGGDGEFRASAK
+1130 IGGDGEFRAAAK

-1149 ESGAKV
+1149 ESGARV

-1175 IKSSGTTTETASTGT
+1175 IKSSGTTTATASTGA

-1200 NGNWKDTALKA
+1200 NGNWKDAALKA

-1231 PAPLAT
+1231 AEPSPT
-1237 AAPDSAEVR
+1237 AAPDSAEVK
-1246 AYNKAVEALRKHTEC
+1246 AYNEAVEARRKYTEC
-1261 VEFME
+1261 VELME

-1281 ADGAEK
+1281 ADGTDK

-1347 LPNTLLARQPELR
+1347 LPNTLLARQVELR

-1369 GERHSYGLDAT
+1369 GERHVYGLDAT
-1380 PVVRVDDRNNDGRI
+1380 PVLRVDDRNNDGRI
-1394 QAGAC
+1394 QAAAC

-1434 AAPKFLWRIDGAD
+1434 QAPKFLWRIDGVD
-1447 NSAAGKVSGVGKGNF
+1447 NSAAGKVSGVGQGNF

-1468 FSEPALARINTS
+1468 FSEPALARIDTT

-1504 AGAKQPGRNF
+1504 GGAKQPGRNF
-1514 GLEAGLPN
+1514 GLEAGTPN

-1533 TGDLIFWIGHAA
+1533 TGDLIFWIGHKA
-1545 GSAPRGATLS
+1545 GSVTDGPTASLYSG
-1555 SISASGAD
+1555 SGAD
-1563 IEVPDMFYAI
+1563 IEVPDMLYAI
-1573 ASTVNVFD
+1573 ASSVNVFD

-1612 GTGAKP
+1612 GTGTRP

-1632 EGTLADERRIFY
+1632 AGTLAEERRIFY
-1644 RPAVAQVRDTR
+1644 RPAVVQVRDTR

-1675 NPLATGTDDRL
+1675 NPLADATNDRL
-1686 YALRDVQL
+1686 YALRDLQI

-1699 DNNDGVANDYPKTLP
+1699 SNNDGVANDYPKTLP
-1714 TTAGGTSGA
+1714 TVAGGTSGA
-1723 STVPLG
+1723 SSVPLD
-1729 NGDLVRINANLTTG
+1729 NGDLVRIAADLTTG

-1764 LRTAGT
+1764 LKTAGAG
-1770 NVGPAA
+1770 VGAA
-1776 RPGEK
+1776 TRKGEK

-1795 STYIPVDATDPCSIA
+1795 STYIPVDATDPCSVA
-1810 VGNGRAYNLGV
+1810 VGNSRAYNLGV
-1821 LTGRAGLNWDKS
+1821 LTGRAGLNWDKTTP
-1833 DPADAKTTTD
+1833 PAGKTHTTAD
-1843 AVKQLQAGGIPPQ
+1843 AVKQLKAGGIPPQ

-1881 RPVRTYWYLER
+1881 RPVKTYWYLER

>member
-1 MNQTIEKTTMR
+1 MNPGITTRQTMNQTIEKTTMR

-50 PNKNNRPNVLF
+50 PDKNNRPNVLF

-75 AGSQSRIDALR
+75 PGSQSRIDALK
-86 GAMKILLENANDV
+86 GAMKLLLENASDV
-99 NVGLMRFTG
+99 NVGLMRFSG
-108 FDGGPVLFPVTSID
+108 NDGGPVLFPVRSID
-122 SDVSKVPG
+122 SDVSKVPS
-130 EDKTYTA
+130 EDKSYTA
-137 FITNGKNDAREQRTG
+137 FITKGENDAREQRTG
-152 SGVNTVRL
+152 AGANTVSL
-160 AEQRIED
+160 AEKRIED
-167 VYAVWKTPRA
+167 VYAVWESPRA
-177 FKRKT
+177 FDIKT
-182 RTYFVD
+182 KTYFVD
-188 DTNEDANQHA
+188 DPNEDANQHA
-198 TDGGMTLNGAALNLS
+198 TRGGMTLNGAGLNLS
-213 QSFDIGLQFDN
+213 NSFDIGLQFDN
-224 EDQSKTAGR
+224 EDKSSTAGR
-233 ALRIPQNALIEGAFL
+233 ALRIPPNALIEEAFL
-248 DLELDNTTN
+248 EFELDNTDN
-257 TNALSATIHD
+257 TNPVSATIHD

-272 NYIGLPAVQANL
+272 NYLGLSAVQANL
-284 LFDGVAEDFSKDRFD
+284 LFDGVAPDFSKDRFD
-299 VYGRRQNQKQDW
+299 VYGRRQNKKEDW
-311 NNLTFAATE
+311 SSVPSAATAGA

-325 NSPDLKT
+325 KTPDLKE
-332 LVQNMVSQGCKA
+332 LVQNMVSQGCKTR
-344 KTTATTTPAAFSTE
+344 TTVFTTLTAFSTE
-358 DCLFQGDKLGFRL
+358 GCLFQGDKLGFRL
-371 EAKADA
+371 AAKGA
-377 TGLIGERVI
+377 TGERVLE
-386 QSHDKPD
+386 SHDKPS
-393 GRMPPKL
+393 GMPPKL
-400 TVTYQELETKGEEA
+400 TVRYQELETEGQQA

-426 RGSTI
+426 RGATV

-445 QAVSWTIRAEK
+445 QPMRWTIQADK
-456 TGNSAAPA
+456 AGNSAAPA
-464 ATARNLSAR
+464 ATARNLSGR

-481 WALPD
+481 WTLPD

-492 VKSRDLKAVVKE
+492 VKSPDLKDVVKE
-504 VTDLTGWLGGNAL
+504 VTEITGSDAWFAGNAL

-523 DKSSSESSSKSSSL
+523 AANPSSL

-561 FGSGGSIRGSVSKR
+561 FGSGGAIRGTVSKR
-575 VPARSD
+575 VPASTD
-581 DAEQRSPNGR
+581 DAEQRNPSGR
-591 GDVDDRILNFGG
+591 GDWNDSTLDFGR

-615 PQNATISRAYMQF
+615 PQNATITRAYMQF
-628 YSRTRTSRT
+628 YSWARKRTATSF
-637 TAWTI
+637 TI

-654 RARRAITGRSYL
+654 TARRNITGRSYL
-666 SRTVSW
+666 SQTVSW
-672 SVPGWQRNTWYQSAD
+672 SVPGWESGRWYQSAD
-687 IRTLVQQQVK
+687 IKTLVQQQVQ
-697 HSGWRSGNALAFRID
+697 HSGWRSGNALAFMVDRRGSRSAD
-712 KGGRRRSVA
+712 RASRYRRSVA
-721 ACDRGG
+721 AYDRSQRGV
-727 RRGTCGTQAPRLVIE
+727 RGTLAPRLVIE
-742 YSVAGETEKKQFKTV
+742 YSVPGETEKKLFKTV

-768 QPLGGTPIQE
+768 QPLGATPIQE

-785 YWRGGAVTHGKR
+785 YWRGGAVTYGLNR
-797 RDPDVWL
+797 NDNIWL
-804 QIVPNPNPPALA
+804 QFVPNPPGLT
-816 STYNQAWSYREL
+816 STFDQAWSYREL
-828 DRYRQAATV
+828 DRYRQVATL

-844 KSETDCGNADTKATG
+844 KSETDCGNADTNATG
-859 ATPTDEYGVHN
+859 ATPTDKYGVHN

-884 CKAQEIR
+884 CKAQEI
-891 TKTSGTLNY
+891 KTSGALNY
-900 LSPFSTTL
+900 LSPFSSTL

-921 LAGQGGTRFNQIGA
+921 LPSQGGAKNAQFNPSA
-935 STADTERAADK
+935 ADTAK
-946 AALVLTEMKQIM
+946 AAAKAAATLDEMKAIM
-958 GAEATCAAN
+958 GAGATCAAN
-967 SNKNLECSPD
+967 TNKNQECTPD
-977 LAAFLAENDQ
+977 LAAFMAENDQ

-992 NTQNVQTHT
+992 NRQTVQTHT

-1006 ENTTAQNHLREIA
+1006 ENTQAQNHLQEIA

-1033 ALLSVFE
+1033 ALLAVFE
-1040 DILSR
+1040 DILSK
-1045 ESASTTVAA
+1045 ESTSTTVAA

-1060 AFNRLFSRGDIY
+1060 AFNRLFSRGNIY
-1072 FGAFAPAPGRAGYQS
+1072 FGAFAPAPGREGYQS

-1099 CLDPDPSATDKP
+1099 CLDPDPTATDRP

-1130 VGGDGEFRASAK
+1130 IGGDGEFRASAK

-1155 TQGGAGGGITDYT
+1155 TQGGAGGGIDDYT
-1168 GRTIYTD
+1168 ARTIYTD

-1200 NGNWKDTALKA
+1200 NGNWEDAALKA
-1211 ARDAMCEP
+1211 VRDTVCEV
-1219 DAVTTATPPALP
+1219 DALEGPAG
-1231 PAPLAT
+1231 AT
-1237 AAPDSAEVR
+1237 AEE
-1246 AYNKAVEALRKHTEC
+1246 KAQVKADCEEL
-1261 VEFME
+1261 MP

-1274 NEDGDKN
+1274 NEDNDKN
-1281 ADGAEK
+1281 ADGTDK

-1296 DVLHARPVVA
+1296 DVLHASPAVA

-1347 LPNTLLARQPELR
+1347 LPNTLLARQVELR
-1360 ANATLSLET
+1360 ANAPISLET

-1380 PVVRVDDRNNDGRI
+1380 PVLRIDDRNNDGRI

-1399 PAGSAR
+1399 PTGSAR

-1434 AAPKFLWRIDGAD
+1434 AAPKFLWRIDGVD
-1447 NSAAGKVSGVGKGNF
+1447 NSGPKVSGVGKGDF

-1533 TGDLIFWIGHAA
+1533 TGDLIFWIGHDA
-1545 GSAPRGATLS
+1545 GSVTRGATVS
-1555 SISASGAD
+1555 RISASGAD

-1587 ADRLYVGDT
+1587 DDRLYVGDT

-1618 QGATVVGRFANLST
+1618 EGATVVGRFANLST

-1644 RPAVAQVRDTR
+1644 RPAVVQVRDTR

-1686 YALRDVQL
+1686 YALRDAQL

-1714 TTAGGTSGA
+1714 GTAGGTSGA
-1723 STVPLG
+1723 SAVPLD
-1729 NGDLVRINANLTTG
+1729 NDDLVQINADLTTG

-1764 LRTAGT
+1764 LKTAGT
-1770 NVGPAA
+1770 NVGLAT

-1795 STYIPVDATDPCSIA
+1795 STYIPVNATDPCSVA

-1821 LTGRAGLNWDKS
+1821 LTGRAGLNWDKT
-1833 DPADAKTTTD
+1833 DPADGSKTTTD

-1881 RPVRTYWYLER
+1881 RPVKTYWYLER

>member
-1 MNQTIEKTTMR
+1 MNPGITQRQTMNPTIEKTTMR

-50 PNKNNRPNVLF
+50 PDKNNRPNVLF

-75 AGSQSRIDALR
+75 PGSQSRIAALK
-86 GAMKILLENANDV
+86 GAMKVLLENASDV

-108 FDGGPVLFPVTSID
+108 NDGGPVLFPVKAID
-122 SDVSKVPG
+122 SDVSKVPS

-137 FITNGKNDAREQRTG
+137 FITKGENDAREQRTG
-152 SGVNTVRL
+152 SGADTVSL

-167 VYAVWKTPRA
+167 VFAVPKTPRA
-177 FKRKT
+177 FDIKT
-182 RTYFVD
+182 KTYFVD

-213 QSFDIGLQFDN
+213 ASFEIGLQFDN
-224 EDQSKTAGR
+224 EDKSKTAGR
-233 ALRIPQNALIEGAFL
+233 ALRIPQNALIEEAFL
-248 DLELDNTTN
+248 EFELDNTTN
-257 TNALSATIHD
+257 TAAVSATIHD
-267 NIRNE
+267 NIRNA
-272 NYIGLPAVQANL
+272 NLLGISAVQANL
-284 LFDGVAEDFSKDRFD
+284 LFDGVEEDFSKDQFD
-299 VYGRRQNQKQDW
+299 VYGRRQTQKVDW
-311 NNLTFAATE
+311 NNLPSAATAGA

-325 NSPDLKT
+325 KTPDFKE
-332 LVQNMVSQGCKA
+332 LVQNMVSQGCTTR
-344 KTTATTTPAAFSTE
+344 TTALTTTTAFSTE
-358 DCLFQGDKLGFRL
+358 GCVFQGDKLGFRL
-371 EAKADA
+371 AAKEGA
-377 TGLIGERVI
+377 TGERVLE
-386 QSHDKPD
+386 SHDKP
-393 GRMPPKL
+393 GGMPPKL
-400 TVTYQELETKGEEA
+400 TVRYQELETEGQQA

-426 RGSTI
+426 RGATV

-445 QAVSWTIRAEK
+445 QAMTWTIQADK
-456 TGNSAAPA
+456 AGNSAAPA
-464 ATARNLSAR
+464 AAAENLSSR

-481 WALPD
+481 WTLPD

-492 VKSRDLKAVVKE
+492 VKSPDLKDVVKE
-504 VTDLTGWLGGNAL
+504 VTEITGETAWFAGNAL

-523 DKSSSESSSKSSSL
+523 AANSSSL

-561 FGSGGSIRGSVSKR
+561 FGSGRAIRGSVSKR
-575 VPARSD
+575 VPARTD
-581 DAEQRSPNGR
+581 DAEQRSSSGR
-591 GDVDDRILNFGG
+591 GDWNDSILNFGS

-615 PQNATISRAYMQF
+615 PQNATITRAYMQF

-637 TAWTI
+637 TVWTI

-654 RARRAITGRSYL
+654 TASRNITGRSYF
-666 SRTVSW
+666 SDTVNW
-672 SVPGWQRNTWYQSAD
+672 SVPGWQRNTWYPSAE
-687 IRTLVQQQVK
+687 IKTLVQQQVK
-697 HSGWRSGNALAFRID
+697 HAGWRSGNALAFRID
-712 KGGRRRSVA
+712 KGGRSRSVA
-721 ACDRGG
+721 AYDRRQGG
-727 RRGTCGTQAPRLVIE
+727 VRGTQAPRLVIE
-742 YSVAGETEKKQFKTV
+742 YSVAGETEKKLFKTV
-757 RERLEELVDEI
+757 RERLEEIVDEI
-768 QPLGGTPIQE
+768 QPLGATPIQE

-785 YWRGGAVTHGKR
+785 YWRGGAVTYGLNR
-797 RDPDVWL
+797 NDNIWL
-804 QIVPNPNPPALA
+804 QFVPNPP
-816 STYNQAWSYREL
+816 TYTANRNQAWSYREL
-828 DRYRQAATV
+828 DRYRQVATL

-844 KSETDCGNADTKATG
+844 KSETDCGNADTNATG
-859 ATPTDEYGVHN
+859 ATKTDKYGVHN
-870 PAGCDPALNPNTPA
+870 PADCDPALNPNTPA
-884 CKAQEIR
+884 CKAQEI
-891 TKTSGTLNY
+891 KASGALNY
-900 LSPFSTTL
+900 LSPFSSTL

-921 LAGQGGTRFNQIGA
+921 LPSQGGAQSGTLGA
-935 STADTERAADK
+935 DGGAAAAK
-946 AALVLTEMKQIM
+946 AAATLNEMKAIM
-958 GAEATCAAN
+958 GAGATCAAN
-967 SNKNLECSPD
+967 ANKNQECTPD
-977 LAAFLAENDQ
+977 LAAFMAENDQ

-992 NTQNVQTHT
+992 NRQTVQTHT

-1006 ENTTAQNHLREIA
+1006 NDTTAQNHLQEIA

-1033 ALLSVFE
+1033 ALLAVFE
-1040 DILSR
+1040 DILSK
-1045 ESASTTVAA
+1045 ESTSTTVAA

-1060 AFNRLFSRGDIY
+1060 AFNRLFSRGNIY
-1072 FGAFAPAPGRAGYQS
+1072 FGAFAPAPGREGYQS

-1099 CLDPDPSATDKP
+1099 CLDPDPSATARP

-1130 VGGDGEFRASAK
+1130 IGGDGEFRASAK

-1155 TQGGAGGGITDYT
+1155 TQGGAGGGIDDYT
-1168 GRTIYTD
+1168 ARTIYTD
-1175 IKSSGTTTETASTGT
+1175 IKSSGTTTETASTGA
-1190 SLSGSGFLLN
+1190 SLSDSGFLLN
-1200 NGNWKDTALKA
+1200 DGNWKDAALKT

-1219 DAVTTATPPALP
+1219 DAVTTATPPVLP
-1231 PAPLAT
+1231 TAPPST
-1237 AAPDSAEVR
+1237 AAPDSAEVK
-1246 AYNKAVEALRKHTEC
+1246 AYNEAVEALRKYTEC
-1261 VEFME
+1261 VDFME

-1274 NEDGDKN
+1274 NEDNDKN
-1281 ADGAEK
+1281 ADGTDK

-1296 DVLHARPVVA
+1296 DVLHASPAVA

-1347 LPNTLLARQPELR
+1347 LPNTLLARQVELR
-1360 ANATLSLET
+1360 ANAPLSLET

-1380 PVVRVDDRNNDGRI
+1380 PVLRIDDRNNDGRI

-1399 PAGSAR
+1399 PTGSAR

-1434 AAPKFLWRIDGAD
+1434 AAPKFLWRIDGVD

-1468 FSEPALARINTS
+1468 FSAPALARINTS

-1533 TGDLIFWIGHAA
+1533 TGDLIFWIGHDA
-1545 GSAPRGATLS
+1545 GAVPRGATVS

-1612 GTGAKP
+1612 GAGAKP
-1618 QGATVVGRFANLST
+1618 EGATVVGRFANLST
-1632 EGTLADERRIFY
+1632 EGTLAEERRIFY
-1644 RPAVAQVRDTR
+1644 RPAVVQVRDTR

-1675 NPLATGTDDRL
+1675 NPLATGANDRL
-1686 YALRDVQL
+1686 YALRDVQI

-1714 TTAGGTSGA
+1714 ATAGGTSGA
-1723 STVPLG
+1723 STVPLD
-1729 NGDLVRINANLTTG
+1729 NGDLVRVDANLTTG

-1764 LRTAGT
+1764 LKTAGAG
-1770 NVGPAA
+1770 VGATT

-1795 STYIPVDATDPCSIA
+1795 STYIPVDATDPCSVA

-1881 RPVRTYWYLER
+1881 RPVKTYWYLER

>member
-29 LAGQAGATPRD
+29 LAGHAGATPRD
-40 DTEIYFNTAK
+40 DTEIYFNTVK
-50 PNKNNRPNVLF
+50 PDKNNRPNVLF

-75 AGSQSRIDALR
+75 AGSQSRIAALKA
-86 GAMKILLENANDV
+86 AMRVLLENASDV
-99 NVGLMRFTG
+99 NLGLMRFTG
-108 FDGGPVLFPVTSID
+108 NDGGPVLFPIRAID
-122 SDVSKVPG
+122 SDVTKVPS

-137 FITNGKNDAREQRTG
+137 LITKGENDAREQRTG
-152 SGVNTVRL
+152 TGANTVSL
-160 AEQRIED
+160 AEKRIED
-167 VYAVWKTPRA
+167 VYAVWETPRA
-177 FKRKT
+177 FERKT
-182 RTYFVD
+182 KTYFVD
-188 DTNEDANQHA
+188 DSNEDANQHA
-198 TDGGMTLNGAALNLS
+198 TRGGMTLDGAALNLS
-213 QSFDIGLQFDN
+213 GSFDIGLQFDN
-224 EDQSKTAGR
+224 EDKSSTAGR
-233 ALRIPQNALIEGAFL
+233 ALRIPPNALIEGAFL
-248 DLELDNTTN
+248 ELELDNTDN
-257 TNALSATIHD
+257 EAAISATIHD

-272 NYIGLPAVQANL
+272 NYLGISAVQAAL
-284 LFDGVAEDFSKDRFD
+284 LFDNVAPDFSTDRFD
-299 VYGRRQNQKQDW
+299 VYGRRQNKKIDW
-311 NNLTFAATE
+311 NNLTSEATE
-320 GVYDL
+320 GAGIYDL
-325 NSPDLKT
+325 NSPDLKE
-332 LVQNMVSQGCKA
+332 LVQNMVSQGCRTR
-344 KTTATTTPAAFSTE
+344 TTALTTTAAFSTE
-358 DCLFQGDKLGFRL
+358 GCLFQGDKLGFRL
-371 EAKADA
+371 AEKD
-377 TGLIGERVI
+377 TKSGLIGERVI
-386 QSHDKPD
+386 QSHDKP
-393 GRMPPKL
+393 GGMPPKL
-400 TVTYQELETKGEEA
+400 TVTYQELETAGQQA
-414 LIALRFEGIRIP
+414 LTALRFEGIRIP
-426 RGSTI
+426 RGATV

-445 QAVSWTIRAEK
+445 QAMKWTIQAEK
-456 TGNSAAPA
+456 TGNSAAPT
-464 ATARNLSAR
+464 ATASNLSNR

-481 WALPD
+481 WDLPD

-492 VKSRDLKAVVKE
+492 VKSPDLKAVVKE
-504 VTDLTGWLGGNAL
+504 VTDQTAWSGGNAL

-523 DKSSSESSSKSSSL
+523 AANASSL
-537 DYKRKFFSY
+537 DYKRKFFSF

-561 FGSGGSIRGSVSKR
+561 FGSGGAIRGNVSKR
-575 VPARSD
+575 IAARTD
-581 DAEQRSPNGR
+581 DAEQRSSSGR
-591 GDVDDRILNFGG
+591 GDWNDSILNFGS

-615 PQNATISRAYMQF
+615 PQNATITRAYMQF
-628 YSRTRTSRT
+628 YSRTSTSRST
-637 TAWTI
+637 SYTI
-642 RGENSGNAATYS
+642 RAENSGNAATYS
-654 RARRAITGRSYL
+654 TARRNITGRSYF
-666 SRTVSW
+666 SDTVSW
-672 SVPGWQRNTWYQSAD
+672 GLGRWVRNQWYPSAD
-687 IRTLVQQQVK
+687 IKTLVQKQVQ
-697 HSGWRSGNALAFRID
+697 HSGWRSGNALAFRVD
-712 KGGRRRSVA
+712 KGGRSRSVA
-721 ACDRGG
+721 AFDRRRGG
-727 RRGTCGTQAPRLVIE
+727 VRGTQAPRLVIE
-742 YSVAGETEKKQFKTV
+742 YSVAGETEKKRFKTV

-768 QPLGGTPIQE
+768 QPLGATPIQE

-785 YWRGGAVTHGKR
+785 YWRGGAVTHGKT
-797 RDPDVWL
+797 RDPDAWL
-804 QIVPNPNPPALA
+804 QFVPNPPGLTSNFD
-816 STYNQAWSYREL
+816 QAWSYRGL
-828 DRYRQAATV
+828 DRYRQTATV

-844 KSETDCGNADTKATG
+844 KSETDCGNADTNATG
-859 ATPTDEYGVHN
+859 ATPTDKYGVYN
-870 PAGCDPALNPNTPA
+870 PADCDPALNPNTPA
-884 CKAQEIR
+884 CKTQEI
-891 TKTSGTLNY
+891 KTSGTLNY
-900 LSPFSTTL
+900 LSPFSSTL

-921 LAGQGGTRFNQIGA
+921 LSSQGGTPNAQFNP
-935 STADTERAADK
+935 STADTARNTAK
-946 AALVLTEMKQIM
+946 AAVVLTEMKQIM
-958 GAEATCAAN
+958 GEGASCASN

-977 LAAFLAENDQ
+977 LAAFMAEEDQ

-992 NTQNVQTHT
+992 NTQTVQTHT

-1006 ENTTAQNHLREIA
+1006 NRTDAQAHLREIA
-1019 SKGKGNFYVANSEE
+1019 SKGKGNFYVANSEQ
-1033 ALLSVFE
+1033 ALLAVFE
-1040 DILSR
+1040 DILGR

-1072 FGAFAPAPGRAGYQS
+1072 FGAFAPAPGREGYQS

-1099 CLDPDPSATDKP
+1099 CLDPDPEGKP
-1111 GCRTDADLGAILD
+1111 GCRTNADLGAILD
-1124 AAGNKA
+1124 AAGNQA
-1130 VGGDGEFRASAK
+1130 IGGDGEFRASAK

-1149 ESGAKV
+1149 ESGATV
-1155 TQGGAGGGITDYT
+1155 TLGGAGGGITDYT

-1175 IKSSGTTTETASTGT
+1175 LKSSGTTTATAGTGAA
-1190 SLSGSGFLLN
+1190 LSGSGFMLN
-1200 NGNWKDTALKA
+1200 DGNWKDAALKA

-1219 DAVTTATPPALP
+1219 DAVTTATPPVLPDPP
-1231 PAPLAT
+1231 PAT
-1237 AAPDSAEVR
+1237 AGPDSAEVK
-1246 AYNKAVEALRKHTEC
+1246 AYNEAVEALRKYTEC
-1261 VEFME
+1261 VELME

-1281 ADGAEK
+1281 ADGTDK

-1306 TYDRVVQADGS
+1306 TYDRVTQADGS
-1317 VKFTDRVLVAT
+1317 ARFTDRVLVAT

-1333 HFIDGDSGDEKWAF
+1333 HFIDGDNGDEKWAF
-1347 LPNTLLARQPELR
+1347 LPNTLLARQVELR
-1360 ANATLSLET
+1360 ANAPLSLET
-1369 GERHSYGLDAT
+1369 GERHTYGLDAT
-1380 PVVRVDDRNNDGRI
+1380 PVVRIDDRNNDGRI
-1394 QAGAC
+1394 QFTAC
-1399 PAGSAR
+1399 PSGSAR

-1434 AAPKFLWRIDGAD
+1434 AAPKFLWRIDGVD
-1447 NSAAGKVSGVGKGNF
+1447 NSAAGKVSGIGQGNF

-1504 AGAKQPGRNF
+1504 ADGTKQPGRNF
-1514 GLEAGLPN
+1514 GLEAGTPN

-1533 TGDLIFWIGHAA
+1533 TGDLIFWIGHKA
-1545 GSAPRGATLS
+1545 GSVNVGPTLT

-1573 ASTVNVFD
+1573 ASTINVFD

-1618 QGATVVGRFANLST
+1618 EGATVVGRFANLST
-1632 EGTLADERRIFY
+1632 AGTLADERRIFY
-1644 RPAVAQVRDTR
+1644 RPAVVQVRDTR

-1675 NPLATGTDDRL
+1675 NPLATGANDRL
-1686 YALRDVQL
+1686 YALRDAQIAV
-1694 GPMSD
+1694 MSD

-1723 STVPLG
+1723 STVPLD
-1729 NGDLVRINANLTTG
+1729 NGDLVQIDADLTTG

-1764 LRTAGT
+1764 LKTAGT
-1770 NVGPAA
+1770 NVGLAT

-1781 ALAPPLVLAGNILF
+1781 ALSPPLVLAGNILL
-1795 STYIPVDATDPCSIA
+1795 STYIPVDATDPCSVA

-1833 DPADAKTTTD
+1833 DPANPKTTAD
-1843 AVKQLQAGGIPPQ
+1843 GVKQLQAGGIPPQ

-1870 GKEILPEGTPN
+1870 GKEVLPEGTPN
-1881 RPVRTYWYLER
+1881 RAVKTYWYLER